1 VKMTAEEAKSF
12 DGYSQGNALALIVA
26 ARQRGCDCQPYQ
38 DWFTFKRWLA
48 QGMQVQKGER
58 GVKLGIFVKTEKVEK
73 DAAGKETVT
82 VGSRPWMTTV
92 FCRHQVKVREAR

>member
-1 VKMTAEEAKSF
+1 
-12 DGYSQGNALALIVA
+12 
-26 ARQRGCDCQPYQ
+26 
-38 DWFTFKRWLA
+38 
-48 QGMQVQKGER
+48 MQVQKGER